1 MTPAPPAPR
10 SSPVAAPAPPGP
22 GAPAGDAA
30 RSVPPAA
37 LRRAVLAMALGGFAI
52 GTTEFASMG
61 LLPQMA
67 AGLGVSV
74 PSAGHLI
81 SAYALGVVIGAP
93 LIVVVGARLE
103 RKRLLLLLAV
113 AIAVGNLLSAV
124 APGYGSM
131 LAARFA
137 AGLPHGA
144 YFGIA
149 ALIAARLAPAG
160 QRGRAVSQVMLGLTI
175 ATTVGVPLSTAL
187 GQLIGWRSAYVL
199 VVLVAAATV
208 VAVWRWV
215 PALDHPAAGRASA
228 RRELRALRHGQVWFA
243 LGIGAVGF
251 GGMFA
256 VYSYLGEIVPEVLG
270 LPVVAVPLVLA
281 VFGVGMTLGT
291 LLAGRLTDR
300 SVMGTVIAGLIGM
313 AVMLLGFA
321 LTATIHP
328 AVGILGL
335 LLIATVSQ
343 FLGPSLQVRLLTASP
358 DAPSLAAALHHS
370 AMNIGNA
377 TGAWVGGLVIAR
389 GYGMLAPA
397 WAGAGLAVAGL
408 AIAVGSVLVER
419 RQARATGT

>member
-1 MTPAPPAPR
+1 MTQIPTAPIAPPPSGPAPAAGGVPR
-10 SSPVAAPAPPGP
+10 
-22 GAPAGDAA
+22 A
-30 RSVPPAA
+30 R

-61 LLPQMA
+61 LLPQIA
-67 AGLGVSV
+67 TSLDVTV
-74 PSAGHLI
+74 PMAGHLI
-81 SAYALGVVIGAP
+81 SAYALGVVVGAP
-93 LIVVVGARLE
+93 LIVVVAARLE
-103 RKRLLLLLAV
+103 RKRLLLLLAI

-131 LAARFA
+131 LAARFG

-149 ALIAARLAPAG
+149 ALIASRLAPPG
-160 QRGRAVSQVMLGLTI
+160 YRGRAVSQVMLGLTV

-187 GQLIGWRSAYVL
+187 GQLVGWRSAYVL
-199 VVLVAAATV
+199 VVLVATGTV
-208 VAVWRWV
+208 LAVWRWV
-215 PALDHPAAGRASA
+215 PATAHLAAGRASA

-270 LPVVAVPLVLA
+270 LTVGAVPMVLA

-300 SVMGTVIAGLIGM
+300 SVMGTVTAGLVGM
-313 AVMLLGFA
+313 AVMLAAFA
-321 LTATIHP
+321 LTATAHP
-328 AVGILGL
+328 AVGVLGL
-335 LLIATVSQ
+335 LLVAIVSQ
-343 FLGPSLQVRLLTASP
+343 LLGPSLQVRLLTASP

-377 TGAWVGGLVIAR
+377 TGAWVGGLVIAL
-389 GYGMLAPA
+389 GHGLLAPA
-397 WAGAGLAVAGL
+397 WAGVALALAGLVIVGASVAVEHRHGRSRL
-408 AIAVGSVLVER
+408 P
-419 RQARATGT
+419 